1 MLGCTPAFWASWD
14 TTFIS
19 EDMALPRTPEQ
30 FSNVF
35 HSWNPILNA
44 GTPYNVVHAPILVF
58 AQQAGLQALGFSE
71 SITQRLISILWFA
84 APGLSMAFM
93 TRCLLRYT
101 NEYSY
106 WKPASVTAAGFY
118 MFNLYLEHVWIS
130 FNLAVIG
137 SLTVFPAAIGLLF
150 CIYEGRIKFQH
161 SALWVVVIALVGAPI
176 GINPPMAIVV
186 GLGLLCFC
194 STYLVVSQKYKSF
207 RQSGSVMVKTCV
219 LFVIALLASSFW
231 LIPFLG
237 QIGSTASGEITAARD
252 LAASWLTGLSANTSF
267 TNVLRFQG
275 DWTWYQGWQEPYRP
289 YSQSYRDNSVL
300 GILSW
305 FAPALSLIGFLA
317 KGPRIRIY
325 FGVISVVGL
334 ILSMGI
340 HPPMKEV
347 YLWLTSNI
355 PLFWVVRSPWFK
367 FTFLTVVGFSFL
379 SGLGVIYLI
388 RCVKRLSDNR
398 LKPLLSAVLATTVIM
413 ANVIYAYPVSTGAMY
428 TSAEERKF
436 LPEHRFTMPELE
448 SQAVNWLSSQEVG
461 FRVAVLPDTT
471 VWSDESGYTGFSPML
486 SQMGSIPVVYPFATV
501 YGSLVS
507 PTNGALNSAIYK
519 ALYEKQTERISELLQ
534 LLGVKY
540 LLHATGTRHW
550 LYAGDSDSPDWVKER
565 IAEQKDIKFERSFG
579 SWDFYNTEKVLPHF
593 FLAKEPTL
601 VVGGIESITSLIGT
615 EFLTN
620 PNLAF
625 SSQLDSVTIGR
636 LLNSNKTKVIFLD
649 AGELQLSL
657 DLIPDEFRYR
667 PPKLG
672 SKHAVEIQTSGN
684 YQVWLRT
691 RDRSAFPSGTLKF
704 AGHTIDVNVPAEPD
718 APQWVLLSQKM
729 KLTAGKQELIG
740 NIVGGDVAELV
751 IVPQETVSSIKSL
764 VGDEIAVR
772 SRAAFMYMSELLPNR
787 DSLTIPEQ
795 SFPVTAVIGPGLG
808 ASETIDNYGQW
819 QWITDQTLATMVID
833 NALHVETTTNISV
846 TLRSHGQPRDV
857 YVYINDDPPTI
868 EPVAADLPEQIL
880 LSNVV
885 LQPGENTLRIY
896 SPFAGS
902 QIEGRNLSFGVKPD
916 SLRVGRLRLPF
927 AVNVP
932 IADQYR
938 IELRGYG
945 ASASDTLPNVEL
957 DGKAIMLVKSDDTA
971 PPTFEAVTELSPNT
985 KELIVD
991 QNWSEHYV
999 LRIIPSNMQVRPGK
1013 NTDEVSVVTRSP
1025 TKYTVEVNAE
1035 DGDYLVFNESFDPRW
1050 QASINGQKLSHL
1062 RTNSFASAY
1071 LLPVSGK
1078 HEIDIFYNPQR
1089 LFQWGAII
1097 TLSTLIISVVVS
1109 AVSLFRR

>member
-1 MLGCTPAFWASWD
+1 MLGCAPAFWASWD

-30 FSNVF
+30 FSNVM

-44 GTPYNVVHAPILVF
+44 GTPYNVVHAPFLVF
-58 AQQAGLQALGFSE
+58 AQQAGLQALGVSE
-71 SITQRLISILWFA
+71 SITQRLVSMFWFA

-93 TRCLLRYT
+93 TRGLLRYT
-101 NEYSY
+101 NHYSY
-106 WKPASVTAAGFY
+106 WKPAAVTAAGFY

-150 CIYEGRIKFQH
+150 FIYEGRIKLQY
-161 SALWVVVIALVGAPI
+161 SAFWMVVIALIGAPI

-186 GLGLLCFC
+186 GIGLLCFC
-194 STYLVVSQKYKSF
+194 LTYILISEKYKSF
-207 RQSGSVMVKTCV
+207 RQSGSVLVKTCA

-267 TNVLRFQG
+267 ANVLRFQG

-289 YSQSYRDNSVL
+289 YSQIYRDNSVL
-300 GILSW
+300 GALSW
-305 FAPALSLIGFLA
+305 FIPALSVIGLLA

-325 FGVISVVGL
+325 FGVISLIGL
-334 ILSMGI
+334 ILSMGV

-347 YLWLTSNI
+347 YLWLTTNI
-355 PLFWVVRSPWFK
+355 PFFWVVRSPWFK

-379 SGLGVIYLI
+379 SGLGVIYLLQ
-388 RCVKRLSDNR
+388 CVKRFSDNR
-398 LKPLLSAVLATTVIM
+398 PKSLLSAILAVTVIM

-471 VWSDESGYTGFSPML
+471 VWSDESGFTGFSPML
-486 SQMGSIPVVYPFATV
+486 AQMGSVPVVYPFATV

-519 ALYEKQTERISELLQ
+519 SLYEKQTDRVSELLQ

-550 LYAGDSDSPDWVKER
+550 LYAGDSDHPDWVRER
-565 IAEQKDIKFERSFG
+565 IAEQKGIKFERSFG
-579 SWDFYNTEKVLPHF
+579 SWDFYNTEKMLPHF
-593 FLAKEPTL
+593 FLAKEPAL
-601 VVGGIESITSLIGT
+601 VVGGVESIVSLIGT

-625 SSQLDSVTIGR
+625 SSQLDSVTINR
-636 LLNSNKTKVIFLD
+636 LLNSSKTKVVFLD

-657 DLIPDEFRYR
+657 DLIPEEFRYR
-667 PPKLG
+667 SPKLG
-672 SKHAVEIQTSGN
+672 SRQVVEIPASGN

-704 AGHTIDVNVPAEPD
+704 AGHSMDVNVPAEPD
-718 APQWVLLSQKM
+718 APQWLLLSEEM
-729 KLTAGKQELIG
+729 RLTAGKQELLG
-740 NIVGGDVAELV
+740 NLVGGDVAQVV
-751 IVPQETVSSIKSL
+751 IVPQEAISSIKSL
-764 VGDEIAVR
+764 VGNELAVR

-795 SFPVTAVIGPGLG
+795 SFPVTVMSASGLG
-808 ASETIDNYGQW
+808 SSEVIDSYGPW
-819 QWITDQTLATMVID
+819 QWVTDQSMPTIAIN
-833 NALHVETTTNISV
+833 NALDVETTTNISL

-857 YVYINDDPPTI
+857 YIYVNDDPPII

-885 LQPGENTLRIY
+885 LQPGGNTLRIY

-902 QIEGRNLSFGVKPD
+902 QIEGRNLSIGVKPD

-932 IADQYR
+932 VAGQYR

-945 ASASDTLPNVEL
+945 ESSSDTLPNVEL
-957 DGKAIMLVKSDDTA
+957 DGKAIMLVKSDGVGGA
-971 PPTFEAVTELSPNT
+971 TFVAVTELSPSN

-999 LRIIPSNMQVRPGK
+999 LRIIPSNMQIETGN
-1013 NTDEVSVVTRSP
+1013 NTDAVAVVSRSP
-1025 TKYTVEVNAE
+1025 TNYKVEVNADE
-1035 DGDYLVFNESFDPRW
+1035 GDYLVFNESFDPRW
-1050 QASINGQKLSHL
+1050 QASIDGRKLAHL

-1071 LLPVSGK
+1071 LLPVSGNY
-1078 HEIDIFYNPQR
+1078 EIDIVYNPQR
-1089 LFQWGAII
+1089 LFLWGAII
-1097 TLSTLIISVVVS
+1097 TLSTMMISVVVS
-1109 AVSLFRR
+1109 AISLFRR